1 MQESEIKVI
10 GPLFRA
16 EKYLNL
22 YVLNDIYRR
31 VARSSYSQFSGNEVK
46 ESEVSSGIWGGTY
59 LIADESGFAKN
70 KIQRMYCIV
79 NLPQEKSFDDK
90 EELKRFMELYCETAS
105 NAFRPVGLDFKLE
118 SWGDTLPYSNQSK
131 PSLIMHFSET
141 NQRVRLLR
149 VFFIWNSATWEESII
164 YDSIRNLKVLKELL
178 NINSRPIKKDS
189 DELKFLMQ
197 DVIIVYRTL
206 EKALHPD
213 FIEHAEP
220 TIKEL
225 IGHYLAGLYDADLIW
240 ELYLKVFNS
249 AILYGLEENLA
260 ESYGKAGLDIHTFE
274 DWPVDKI
281 NWAPDDLKNKL
292 IPPIQK
298 LFRGFQENLGITE

>member
-1 MQESEIKVI
+1 MEESEIKAV

-22 YVLNDIYRR
+22 FVLNHMYREI
-31 VARSSYSQFSGNEVK
+31 ARSAYAQFSINGINGK
-46 ESEVSSGIWGGTY
+46 EVSSGVWGGTY

-79 NLPQEKSFDDK
+79 NLPQEKSFEDK
-90 EELKRFMELYCETAS
+90 EELKRFMELYYEISS
-105 NAFRPVGLDFKLE
+105 NAFRPIGLDFKLE
-118 SWGDTLPYSNQSK
+118 GWGDTLPYSNHSK
-131 PSLIMHFSET
+131 PSLIMHLSEA
-141 NQRVRLLR
+141 NRRVRWLR
-149 VFFIWNSATWEESII
+149 VFFVWNTTTWEESII

-178 NINSRPIKKDS
+178 NVDSRPVKKDS
-189 DELKFLMQ
+189 EELKFLMQ

-206 EKALHPD
+206 EEALHPD

-225 IGHYLAGLYDADLIW
+225 INHYLGGLYDSELIW

-249 AILYGLEENLA
+249 GIVYGLEDTLA
-260 ESYGKAGLDIHTFE
+260 ESYGKAGLDIHSFE
-274 DWPVDKI
+274 EWPLDKI
-281 NWAPDDLKNKL
+281 NWVPDDLKNKL

-298 LFRGFQENLGITE
+298 LFRGFRENLGIKE

>member
-1 MQESEIKVI
+1 MQESEIKPI

-22 YVLNDIYRR
+22 FVLNNIYRQ
-31 VARSSYSQFSGNEVK
+31 VARSAYTQFSSSEAK
-46 ESEVSSGIWGGTY
+46 SEEVSSGIWGGTY

-90 EELKRFMELYCETAS
+90 EELKRFMELYYEISS
-105 NAFRPVGLDFKLE
+105 NAFRPLGLDFKLE
-118 SWGDTLPYSNQSK
+118 GWGDTLPYSNQAK
-131 PSLIMHFSET
+131 PSLIMHLSEA
-141 NQRVRLLR
+141 NRRVRLLR
-149 VFFIWNSATWEESII
+149 IFFIFNSAIWEESII

-178 NINSRPIKKDS
+178 NIDSRPIKKDS
-189 DELKFLMQ
+189 EELKFLMQ

-206 EKALHPD
+206 QKALHPD

-225 IGHYLAGLYDADLIW
+225 IKHYLAGLYDADLIW

-249 AILYGLEENLA
+249 AIVYGLEETLA
-260 ESYGKAGLDIHTFE
+260 ESYMKVGLDIHTFE
-274 DWPVDKI
+274 DWPIDKI
-281 NWAPDDLKNKL
+281 NWVPDDLKNKL
-292 IPPIQK
+292 IPPIQE
-298 LFRGFQENLGITE
+298 LFRGFQENLGVKE

>member
-1 MQESEIKVI
+1 MQESEIKAI

-22 YVLNDIYRR
+22 FVLNHMYRE
-31 VARSSYSQFSGNEVK
+31 VAKSAYAQFSNK
-46 ESEVSSGIWGGTY
+46 EIEDKEVSSGIWGGTY

-79 NLPQEKSFDDK
+79 NIPQEKSFDDK
-90 EELKRFMELYCETAS
+90 EELKRFMELYYETSS
-105 NAFRPVGLDFKLE
+105 NAFRPLGFDFKLE
-118 SWGDTLPYSNQSK
+118 GWGDTLPYSNQAK
-131 PSLIMHFSET
+131 PSLIMHLSEA
-141 NQRVRLLR
+141 NKRVRLMR
-149 VFFIWNSATWEESII
+149 IFFIFKSATWEESMI

-178 NINSRPIKKDS
+178 NVDSRPVKKGS
-189 DELKFLMQ
+189 EELKFLMQ

-220 TIKEL
+220 TIKDL
-225 IGHYLAGLYDADLIW
+225 IKHYLAGLYDEELIW

-249 AILYGLEENLA
+249 AIVYGLEETLA

-274 DWPVDKI
+274 DWPIEKI
-281 NWAPDDLKNKL
+281 NWVPDDLKNKL
-292 IPPIQK
+292 IPPIQD
-298 LFRGFQENLGITE
+298 LFRGFRENLGVSE